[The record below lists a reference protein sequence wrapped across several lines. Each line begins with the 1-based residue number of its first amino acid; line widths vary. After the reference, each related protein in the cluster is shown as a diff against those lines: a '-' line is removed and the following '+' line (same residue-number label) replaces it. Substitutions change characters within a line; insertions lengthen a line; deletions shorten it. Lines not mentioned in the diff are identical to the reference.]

1 MDNNNSPTLL
11 QTPDN
16 IIEDKEKI
24 IQKSDPLTLEL
35 DDTDIVKTI
44 NKWSEDYTKFYKEK
58 YDLFERRKTNEMFL
72 FGKQI
77 VEKEKNK
84 QLKIYETRYLDNA
97 LYEIEASIKP
107 LAMSRLPDLIVT
119 PGNESKESKTTAEN
133 VGKIVDND
141 IKKRQ
146 NRLVLGIA
154 FKHLPVYFVGVIKV
168 RWDKEK
174 DDYIFEVIHPDN
186 IEVDHTCA
194 TNNADDM
201 RYISHT
207 LPITVQECFIR
218 FPAKKQEL
226 IEQLRRDGVVVGKDA
241 EPSTKELATQIKIRE
256 VWFDWYLKD
265 KEDEEKYTILP
276 LVMWKYKDVVL
287 KKMKN
292 PNYDYE
298 GQQKWFTYAEEGD
311 DSKKREIIP
320 EDVSLSL
327 MTGIMPPNVT
337 QETVYRNYFDMPR
350 KPFFFM
356 GYDQWRKQPYDET
369 SRLEQNLKNQS
380 AIDDAGKRIIDKLKK
395 RIKHILSK
403 ESGLKGDDLENIDF
417 DDDDQDL
424 LVDGDVNKVHGVVPP
439 EQVNPAEFK
448 FLDEQ
453 RQRMYSLA
461 GANAIRGEVQSDT
474 ATTSQIAREA
484 DFTRADDLVEDTVN
498 NACEWMAQW
507 SLHMIKLRYTDEHFR
522 KLLGA
527 KGSVTFIKLKNDM
540 IEDGMEVL
548 IKASGTDKLKT
559 QKQAMEMAK
568 MQLIDPLTL
577 FEDLGMS
584 DPVGRTEKLMNFT
597 TNPALY
603 MAQYVKKLGS
613 NTTELADTLLSQNMQ
628 PDTNPAGVAPTQEP
642 VPQVQSAQPTPQVPT
657 PQDTTQVPT
666 EPQAVPQGSTRLL

>member
-1 MDNNNSPTLL
+1 MDNFNNPTLL

-16 IIEDKEKI
+16 QIEDKEKI
-24 IQKSDPLTLEL
+24 VQKADPLTLEL

-44 NKWSEDYTKFYKEK
+44 NKWSKDYTTFYKEK
-58 YDLFERRKTNEMFL
+58 YNLFERRKTNEMFL
-72 FGKQI
+72 LGKQI
-77 VEKEKNK
+77 VEKEKNN

-119 PGNESKESKTTAEN
+119 PGSENEESKKTAED

-141 IKKRQ
+141 IKKRT

-154 FKHLPVYFVGVIKV
+154 FKHLPVYFVGVIKC

-174 DDYIFEVIHPDN
+174 DDYVFEVVHPDN
-186 IEVDHTCA
+186 IEVDHTCS

-201 RYISHT
+201 RYISQT

-218 FPAKKQEL
+218 FPDKKQEL
-226 IEQLRRDGVVVGKDA
+226 TAQLKADGIMVGKGE

-256 VWFDWYLKD
+256 VWFDWYVQD
-265 KEDEEKYTILP
+265 KEDKEKYTVIP
-276 LVMWKYKDVVL
+276 IVMWKYKDVVL

-292 PNYDYE
+292 PNFDYE
-298 GQQKWFTYAEEGD
+298 GQQKWFTYQEEGNQ
-311 DSKKREIIP
+311 SKRREIIP
-320 EDVSLSL
+320 EDVTLSL
-327 MTGIMPPNVT
+327 MTGIQPPNVT
-337 QETVYRNYFDMPR
+337 QETVYRNYFKMPR
-350 KPFFFM
+350 KPYFFM

-369 SRLEQNLKNQS
+369 SRLEQNIKNQS

-395 RIKHILSK
+395 RIKHVFSK
-403 ESGLKGDDLENIDF
+403 DGGLKADDIEQMDL
-417 DDDDQDL
+417 DDETQDI
-424 LVDGDVNKVHGVVPP
+424 LVEGNVNNVHGAIQP

-484 DFTRADDLVEDTVN
+484 DFTRADDLVEDTIN
-498 NACEWMAQW
+498 YACEWIAEW
-507 SLHMIKLRYTDEHFR
+507 SLHMIKLRYTEDHFR

-527 KGSVTFIKLKNDM
+527 KGSVTFVKLKNDM
-540 IEDGMEVL
+540 IEDGMEVM

-568 MQLIDPLTL
+568 MQLIDPLSL

-584 DPVGRTEKLMNFT
+584 DPIGRTERLMNFT
-597 TNPALY
+597 TNPAMY
-603 MAQYVKKLGS
+603 MAQYVQKLGN
-613 NTTELADTLLSQNMQ
+613 NTQELAGALLSQDNQ
-628 PDTNPAGVAPTQEP
+628 PNTNINGMAPTQPP
-642 VPQVQSAQPTPQVPT
+642 VPQAQTTPQVPT
-657 PQDTTQVPT
+657 PQDTAAVPT
-666 EPQAVPQGSTRLL
+666 EPAPVPNGSTRML